1 MKKNISSYGVTKKHV
16 NKSNFDV
23 SLEELEI
30 QGFTIIDNIIDQQE
44 LNFYRDKIIKTTRLQ
59 EDEFKKSNLLQIN
72 EPNVS
77 RCLFFYDKYFLNL
90 VTNKILIKNIS

>member
-1 MKKNISSYGVTKKHV
+1 MKKLNISSYGVTKKHV

-44 LNFYRDKIIKTTRLQ
+44 LNFEIK
-59 EDEFKKSNLLQIN
+59 
-72 EPNVS
+72 
-77 RCLFFYDKYFLNL
+77 
-90 VTNKILIKNIS
+90 